1 MNSINSL
8 RLNRILNSKVLFC
21 GGRKLLHKA
30 TVFSTTLDSLA
41 SWAFSSRS
49 SLLSARIWRFSSQ
62 RSALMPCNSRL
73 RAWLPSCTAG
83 CSSSPSAAWLRW
95 VTRAD
100 CCFSSS
106 ARFTASA
113 HASRQSSSC
122 SGLFQ
127 RAHSGFCRPNF
138 AAFGCF
144 DQRSHPGSRAAC
156 VGVSHADTPAALLYL
171 YCFSQPS
178 SFACKNSCTV
188 KPRSSS
194 ALRHRYSFCVLLCH
208 FPWASN
214 GRIVTI
220 RGCGPAQLPA
230 CAVPVSTFSHLRSYF
245 LLFGVKVSH
254 VWVST
259 F

>member
-1 MNSINSL
+1 MTCRFHVSARLRFTNRRYCSI
-8 RLNRILNSKVLFC
+8 I
-21 GGRKLLHKA
+21 KLLRSRSSVSA
-30 TVFSTTLDSLA
+30 ICSTVFSTTLDSLA

-49 SLLSARIWRFSSQ
+49 SLLSARICRFSSQ

-73 RAWLPSCTAG
+73 RAWLPSCTVG

-113 HASRQSSSC
+113 HASRQSSNC

-138 AAFGCF
+138 AVFGCF
-144 DQRSHPGSRAAC
+144 EQRSHPGSRAAC

-171 YCFSQPS
+171 YCFS
-178 SFACKNSCTV
+178 CDV
-188 KPRSSS
+188 
-194 ALRHRYSFCVLLCH
+194 CV
-208 FPWASN
+208 
-214 GRIVTI
+214 
-220 RGCGPAQLPA
+220 PAGL
-230 CAVPVSTFSHLRSYF
+230 S
-245 LLFGVKVSH
+245 
-254 VWVST
+254 
-259 F
+259 